1 MKKILLSLCFAI
13 VSLGVFAVKA
23 ITAPITIIQSDGTP
37 ITVLLHGD
45 EDFSWYTDVNGNI
58 LERHG
63 NDFTKIAMSK
73 EEFFAKAQ
81 RAHSKNIVRRIPI
94 GTRTPAY
101 FPHVGSPKALVILVQ
116 FPDTS
121 ATDSTSHFS
130 AADPKK
136 TFNDYLNARGK
147 LTDYGL
153 REGRNFGSVYQYFND
168 MSGGMFKPQ
177 FDVVGPYTMIRP
189 ESYYGQN
196 SSSHRDI
203 NIRELV
209 IDACT
214 AADADVDFSKYDN
227 NGDGTADLVYIIY
240 AGYSE
245 SNGAPEDA
253 IWPQAFS
260 VNDGN
265 FDGVKIGFSGVN
277 NELNFY
283 PGCVL
288 SPPYKRINGIGL
300 FCHEFSHTLGLP
312 DLYSGLAVD
321 NQEMEYWDLMD
332 GGEYTD
338 NGYTPT
344 PYTPWE
350 KEVMGW
356 TTLKPLADD
365 SVKVTLAPDSALK
378 INSTTSQY
386 VILHNIQNK
395 GWARKLF
402 GHGMLVYRI
411 DYGTR
416 TSVNMGDMPNKTS
429 GKPGVTIIP
438 ADSLL
443 ISSYNVDRNMY
454 TNQQYFESQ
463 AGDPF
468 PGSQNVDSLLQFTL
482 NDGVVINKP
491 LYKITEEASGDISFY
506 YLKRPST
513 GTSTGVNA
521 INVVPDYADSRIFT
535 IDGRFVGTDMS
546 VLPKGVYIINHK
558 KIVVG
563 I

>member
-1 MKKILLSLCFAI
+1 
-13 VSLGVFAVKA
+13 
-23 ITAPITIIQSDGTP
+23 
-37 ITVLLHGD
+37 
-45 EDFSWYTDVNGNI
+45 
-58 LERHG
+58 
-63 NDFTKIAMSK
+63 MSK

-312 DLYSGLAVD
+312 G
-321 NQEMEYWDLMD
+321 
-332 GGEYTD
+332 
-338 NGYTPT
+338 
-344 PYTPWE
+344 
-350 KEVMGW
+350 
-356 TTLKPLADD
+356 PLF
-365 SVKVTLAPDSALK
+365 
-378 INSTTSQY
+378 
-386 VILHNIQNK
+386 
-395 GWARKLF
+395 WF
-402 GHGMLVYRI
+402 G
-411 DYGTR
+411 
-416 TSVNMGDMPNKTS
+416 S
-429 GKPGVTIIP
+429 
-438 ADSLL
+438 
-443 ISSYNVDRNMY
+443 
-454 TNQQYFESQ
+454 
-463 AGDPF
+463 
-468 PGSQNVDSLLQFTL
+468 
-482 NDGVVINKP
+482 
-491 LYKITEEASGDISFY
+491 
-506 YLKRPST
+506 
-513 GTSTGVNA
+513 
-521 INVVPDYADSRIFT
+521 
-535 IDGRFVGTDMS
+535 
-546 VLPKGVYIINHK
+546 
-558 KIVVG
+558 
-563 I
+563 